1 MFDPAADRL
10 DGYPETVCRRCAS
23 IISNFAIFKK
33 SVESGQEKLRIIA
46 EARKNRLK
54 LAKEAA
60 EADMVPML
68 LNFFSL
74 SLAVRQTKLECL
86 TRQAFLSVYFCTQPR
101 GTNQSVCP
109 WQTFRLVYL

>member
-1 MFDPAADRL
+1 LCDPGEIIRQKTKELFYFRETLGLVFDPAADRL

-86 TRQAFLSVYFCTQPR
+86 TRQAF
-101 GTNQSVCP
+101 
-109 WQTFRLVYL
+109 